1 MMKLS
6 ELTPGSVAVLR
17 ELPVT
22 GTRFLRMREMG
33 LLPGTK
39 VKLVRAAPLGDPL
52 EIEVRGYHLS
62 LRRDEAAQITVGPP
76 SG

>member
-1 MMKLS
+1 MKLS
-6 ELTPGSVAVLR
+6 ELTPGSCAILR
-17 ELPVT
+17 ELPAT

-62 LRRDEAAQITVGPP
+62 LRREEAAQISIDPP
-76 SG
+76 GG